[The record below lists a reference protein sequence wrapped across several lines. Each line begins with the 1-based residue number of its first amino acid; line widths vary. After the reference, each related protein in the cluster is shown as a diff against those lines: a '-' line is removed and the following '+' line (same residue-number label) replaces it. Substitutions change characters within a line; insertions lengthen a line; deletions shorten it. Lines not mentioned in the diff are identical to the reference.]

1 MHVKKFFVSLMLFAS
16 TVVLSSSASAIV
28 LAGSTYSIYLQGEL
42 SGNAAL
48 PNTVFDDETAFFDR
62 AGVIVAL
69 SESDTALGGGNS
81 RISLNLSA
89 DGDLFPAFGEGALL
103 GVGTSGDVLDF
114 DMPVSLYDA
123 RVTVR
128 DLNGAVL
135 VASDNLADFA
145 QVNQPWDG
153 SFPTTDTVFRIFP
166 IGGLGAS
173 NITFDFYVSEFT
185 GEVPEPASLLLCGIG
200 LLAAAAT
207 RRKRGA
213 QA

>member
-1 MHVKKFFVSLMLFAS
+1 MKKFFVSLMLFAS

-28 LAGSTYSIYLQGEL
+28 LAGSTYSIYLQGEQ

-48 PNTVFDDETAFFDR
+48 PTTVFDDEPAFFER

-69 SESDTALGGGNS
+69 TESDTALGGGNS

-89 DGDLFPAFGEGALL
+89 DGDLFPLAGEGAFM
-103 GVGTSGDVLDF
+103 GVGTFGDVLDF
-114 DMPVSLYDA
+114 DMPVSLYDT

-128 DLNGAVL
+128 DLNGNVL
-135 VASDNLADFA
+135 VASDNLVDFA
-145 QVNQPWDG
+145 VINQPWDG
-153 SFPTTDTVFRIFP
+153 SFPSTATTFFISE

-173 NITFDFYVSEFT
+173 NITFDFFVSEFP

-200 LLAAAAT
+200 LLAAAAA

-213 QA
+213 RA

>member
-1 MHVKKFFVSLMLFAS
+1 MHVKKLLASLMLFAS

-28 LAGSTYSIYLQGEL
+28 LAGSTYSVYMEGEQ
-42 SGNAAL
+42 SGNALL
-48 PNTVFDDETAFFDR
+48 PTTTFDDQSAFFER
-62 AGVIVAL
+62 AGLFVAL
-69 SESDTALGGGNS
+69 SESDTAIGGGNS
-81 RISLNLSA
+81 RITLELNA
-89 DGDLFPAFGEGALL
+89 NGDLFPVLGEGALL
-103 GVGTSGDVLDF
+103 GVGTFGDVLDF
-114 DMPVSLYDA
+114 DVPVSLYDA

-145 QVNQPWDG
+145 QVNRPWDG
-153 SFPTTDTVFRIFP
+153 SFPTTETTFRIFP